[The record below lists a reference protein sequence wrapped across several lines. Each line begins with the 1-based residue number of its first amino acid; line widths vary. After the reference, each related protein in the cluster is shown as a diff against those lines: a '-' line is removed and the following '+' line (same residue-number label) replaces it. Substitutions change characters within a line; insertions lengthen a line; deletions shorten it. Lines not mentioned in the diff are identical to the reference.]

1 MCVGGFLGV
10 CVAVWLGKSIAPLP
24 WGRRLQG
31 KEGRVGGRA
40 GCWLVRA
47 LGRGL
52 GQQPPAWLR
61 ARPCKKKVRQAVE
74 RTLIEQAVR
83 RVPAEGD
90 GQKPKCK
97 HLDGQSRQQ

>member
-1 MCVGGFLGV
+1 MEATYRGV
-10 CVAVWLGKSIAPLP
+10 LS
-24 WGRRLQG
+24 RRG
-31 KEGRVGGRA
+31 TP
-40 GCWLVRA
+40 
-47 LGRGL
+47 GRGP

-61 ARPCKKKVRQAVE
+61 ARSCKKKVRQAVE

-90 GQKPKCK
+90 GQKPNCK